1 MKPQLYLGILL
12 MLGSCGSN
20 ESAKVSISE
29 INNAKGSM
37 QVEDSLPASS
47 YEMHIDHSCSFDV
60 DLMDTTVYSFTSDV
74 QADNAA
80 NKIMKLTGLP
90 ANFELKSA
98 SVPNAC
104 AVVKRDDYG
113 NYKRYILYNQ
123 EFMETI
129 KDETR
134 THYAEFSVLA
144 HEIGHHLAGHTLTN
158 TGSRYDIETEADKF
172 AGFMLY
178 KLGATITE
186 LKQCY
191 SKLPIEGSSTHP
203 PKSARIAAVS
213 AGYYDAK
220 RSGVSIDR
228 TTSRNTTAS
237 KNNSAEAP
245 KNSNVGAADR
255 TGQLEVMTKDLG
267 RMTWHEAKKA
277 CAAIGEGWR
286 LPTKDELNI
295 LYQQKNVA
303 GGFGVY
309 YWSST
314 EADKVDAWV
323 QDFNDGF
330 QGSYSKSY
338 SNYVQAIRDL

>member
-12 MLGSCGSN
+12 ILASCGSN
-20 ESAKVSISE
+20 ESVKVSVSE
-29 INNAKGSM
+29 INNVKSSM
-37 QVEDSLPASS
+37 QFEDSLPVSN
-47 YEMHIDHSCSFDV
+47 YEMYIDHSCSFDI
-60 DLMDTTVYSFTSDV
+60 DLIDTTVYSFTSDI

-104 AVVKRDDYG
+104 AVVKCDDVG
-113 NYKRYILYNQ
+113 NCKRFILYSQ
-123 EFMETI
+123 EFMENI

-134 THYAEFSVLA
+134 THYAEFGVLA
-144 HEIGHHLAGHTLTN
+144 HEIGHHLAGHTLN
-158 TGSRYDIETEADKF
+158 NKGSRYDIETEADKF

-186 LKQCY
+186 VKQCY
-191 SKLPIEGSSTHP
+191 SNLPIEGSSSHP
-203 PKSARIAAVS
+203 SKSARVAAVS

-228 TTSRNTTAS
+228 TNSMKNIASENNIVDIS
-237 KNNSAEAP
+237 KNTDVSE
-245 KNSNVGAADR
+245 VDR
-255 TGQLEVMTKDLG
+255 INRLEVITKNLG
-267 RMTWHEAKKA
+267 RMNWHEANEACKA
-277 CAAIGEGWR
+277 LGEGWR
-286 LPTKDELNI
+286 LPTKEELNI
-295 LYQQKNVA
+295 LYEQKKANSSP
-303 GGFGVY
+303 GVY

-314 EADKVDAWV
+314 EQDKVDAWV

-338 SNYVQAIRDL
+338 LNHVQAIRDL